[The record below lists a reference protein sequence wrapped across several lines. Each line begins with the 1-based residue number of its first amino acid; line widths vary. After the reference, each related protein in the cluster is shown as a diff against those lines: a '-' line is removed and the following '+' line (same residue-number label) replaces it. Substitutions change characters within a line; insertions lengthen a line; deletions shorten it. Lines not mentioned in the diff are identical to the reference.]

1 MGVTVKMVTGD
12 ALAIA
17 QDNAKM
23 PGLGAN
29 ILDATK
35 LGDEA
40 HQGSA
45 AASALI
51 GKSDVLL

>member
-1 MGVTVKMVTGD
+1 MVTGD